1 MSEQWQGLHNP
12 QWHETTST
20 SVDWA
25 WCDSCEDSCRPWRLC
40 RCCLAAEVETLR
52 EQVTS
57 DGVRC
62 AKCEGVPAEIGGFGV
77 LDCYRCVVRERDAL
91 AVDVEALRRI
101 RESQIEDIIALRYDL
116 EVAREAQATID
127 ALKAQVQRV
136 REMHTIDQCPRCAEF
151 HCLECGCEGVYTE
164 QVSCRTTRV
173 LDGGD
178 R

>member
-12 QWHETTST
+12 NQHKRYKDECRC
-20 SVDWA
+20 VGCGDYE
-25 WCDSCEDSCRPWRLC
+25 WCASEYPC
-40 RCCLAAEVETLR
+40 RCCLAAEVEALAVDVEALR
-52 EQVTS
+52 
-57 DGVRC
+57 R
-62 AKCEGVPAEIGGFGV
+62 IGLGV
-77 LDCYRCVVRERDAL
+77 LDCYHCVVRERDAL

-173 LDGGD
+173 LDGGESD
-178 R
+178 E